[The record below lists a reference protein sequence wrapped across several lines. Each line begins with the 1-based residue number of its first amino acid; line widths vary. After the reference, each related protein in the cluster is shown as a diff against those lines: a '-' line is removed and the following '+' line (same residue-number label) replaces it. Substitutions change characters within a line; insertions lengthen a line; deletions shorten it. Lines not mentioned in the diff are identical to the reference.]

1 MAYGE
6 LHRIYKKILTKVLK
20 NKQMCQQ
27 LTDIL
32 IEFVDEEFINEKFM
46 DCNHKYLDINDDMQD
61 DNISDK
67 NNNNLIIF
75 KLQNLKVYRKK
86 KRSLGTK
93 QFKLIHEASK
103 VKTN

>member
-32 IEFVDEEFINEKFM
+32 IEFVNKEFIDEEFM
-46 DCNHKYLDINDDMQD
+46 DYSPKHL
-61 DNISDK
+61 NI
-67 NNNNLIIF
+67 NNNI
-75 KLQNLKVYRKK
+75 
-86 KRSLGTK
+86 
-93 QFKLIHEASK
+93 
-103 VKTN
+103 